1 MLAVLED
8 AIGIFLRHGPR
19 ADARGHRLFAE
30 TAAWIASEDD
40 VSPFSFRSVC
50 EVLGFDPTC
59 LRRALAR
66 CRATAR
72 TRQR

>member
-19 ADARGHRLFAE
+19 ADARGHRLFVE
-30 TAAWIASEDD
+30 TAEWIASDD
-40 VSPFSFRSVC
+40 DASPFSFRSVC
-50 EVLGFDPTC
+50 EVLGFEPTC
-59 LRRALAR
+59 LRRGLAR

-72 TRQR
+72 ARQR